1 MENETSVSLFSKIA
15 TNDKSFNDQKSLQQ
29 IKVMSNWKFAEK
41 SINIDDI
48 ENKQKFMEKL
58 RIMIP
63 LFKEEV
69 IKEKREVKKNV
80 RRQTIFYTDN
90 KKASA
95 NSLIHLHQPHTVKKL
110 KFSASER
117 NLPCFDTLKK
127 KEMKDESDIG
137 IYNIFDNI
145 VSSKTIINNRFYN
158 NNIVKLRKFKIEN
171 GFKDCEVSRQVK
183 NLKKDFFVPHRKTKE
198 QQHELDIKKIITNSH
213 FMNLITKFSI
223 IKGDAKRYKEFC
235 NYCYNIYGVK
245 EPILS
250 ELFSIEEGKKAMK
263 KSQSDNNIRKGC
275 ISQTT
280 ILKSPKSLYNKSII
294 DSNLSKVSLNV
305 DKLNKTR
312 SRNVDSLP
320 EISFNKHTSRN
331 HYLDSQRSMRSNYDE
346 KATKL
351 KVSSLNSIMTPN
363 IDSQHLHNEYMM
375 NNLQDSFLKSK
386 LLLKTYSKKSEKSRE
401 NIETTYNRYFSN
413 KGDLLEKGIIRT
425 IARDSIG
432 KFKEKGNFIYGTNC
446 GYYSNSKKKL
456 LGLI

>member
-1 MENETSVSLFSKIA
+1 MEKETSVSLFSKIA

-127 KEMKDESDIG
+127 KEMKDESDKG

-320 EISFNKHTSRN
+320 E
-331 HYLDSQRSMRSNYDE
+331 
-346 KATKL
+346 
-351 KVSSLNSIMTPN
+351 N
-363 IDSQHLHNEYMM
+363 I
-375 NNLQDSFLKSK
+375 
-386 LLLKTYSKKSEKSRE
+386 
-401 NIETTYNRYFSN
+401 
-413 KGDLLEKGIIRT
+413 
-425 IARDSIG
+425 
-432 KFKEKGNFIYGTNC
+432 
-446 GYYSNSKKKL
+446 KL
-456 LGLI
+456 LGLFILIFFLKLLSIKF

>member
-1 MENETSVSLFSKIA
+1 MENHTSVSLFSKIT

-41 SINIDDI
+41 TINSDDI

-58 RIMIP
+58 KIMIP
-63 LFKEEV
+63 LFKEEE
-69 IKEKREVKKNV
+69 KEKREIKKNF
-80 RRQTIFYTDN
+80 RRQTIFHTDK
-90 KKASA
+90 KKAST
-95 NSLIHLHQPHTVKKL
+95 NSLIHFHQPHLGKKL

-117 NLPCFDTLKK
+117 NLPNLGNFKK
-127 KEMKDESDIG
+127 KGMREESEIG

-171 GFKDCEVSRQVK
+171 GFKDCEVSNQVK
-183 NLKKDFFVPHRKTKE
+183 NLKKDFFIPHRKMKE
-198 QQHELDIKKIITNSH
+198 QQQELDINKIVTNSH

-223 IKGDAKRYKEFC
+223 IKGDTKKYKEFC

-263 KSQSDNNIRKGC
+263 KSQSDHNIRKGC

-280 ILKSPKSLYNKSII
+280 QMKSPKSINNKSII
-294 DSNLSKVSLNV
+294 DSNVSKVSINV
-305 DKLNKTR
+305 DKFNKTR
-312 SRNVDSLP
+312 SRNIDSLP
-320 EISFNKHTSRN
+320 EINLNKHSSRN
-331 HYLDSQRSMRSNYDE
+331 HYFDSHRSMRSNHDE
-346 KATKL
+346 KVTKV
-351 KVSSLNSIMTPN
+351 KVSSVNSIRTPN
-363 IDSQHLHNEYMM
+363 IDSQHLQNEYMM
-375 NNLQDSFLKSK
+375 SSLQDSFLKSK
-386 LLLKTYSKKSEKSRE
+386 LLLKTYTKKSEKSRE

-432 KFKEKGNFIYGTNC
+432 KFKDKGNFIYGTNC